1 MTLFT
6 PETGSYAP
14 SPPLPQG
21 SETPPVTYS
30 FVIPVYNEEEVLPE
44 LYRRMQ
50 TLIDELDG
58 PSEVILIDDGS
69 RDRSYPLMLELHA
82 LDPRFKVVHF
92 SRNFGKEVAVSAGLD
107 LASGEAVVLL
117 DADLQDPPEL
127 VKEMSAK
134 WREGYDMVYAKRDRR
149 INETWFK
156 RTTSRMFYRTLRRIS
171 DVDVPLDV
179 GDFRLVDRRALDAF
193 RSMRERNRYVRGMFG
208 WIGFRQTGVSYVR
221 PGRFAGQTKWPLS
234 KLVRLAFDGIISFS
248 TAPLRMVL
256 QLGFL
261 VSVASFAAGIVA
273 IFIKLSGMYA
283 ISGWAS
289 ITVLMSFI
297 GGVQLTVLG
306 VMGEYVGR
314 IYEEV
319 KQRPLYLVRDLRGF
333 GALDGAP
340 NALPIRP
347 VPRPTPQPEASQT
360 AR

>member
-1 MTLFT
+1 MTDTFQIEGN
-6 PETGSYAP
+6 P
-14 SPPLPQG
+14 
-21 SETPPVTYS
+21 TYS

-44 LYRRMQ
+44 LYRRMRLVMEQ
-50 TLIDELDG
+50 LDG
-58 PSEVILIDDGS
+58 SAEAVLVDDGS

-82 LDPRFKVVHF
+82 LDSRFKVVHF

-107 LASGEAVVLL
+107 LATGDAVVLL

-127 VKEMSAK
+127 AVEMAAR
-134 WREGYDMVYAKRDRR
+134 WRDGYDMVYAKRDRR
-149 INETWFK
+149 MNETWFK
-156 RTTSRMFYRTLRRIS
+156 RNSSRLFYRTLKRIS

-208 WIGFRQTGVSYVR
+208 WIGFKQIGVSYVR
-221 PGRFAGQTKWPLS
+221 PGRFAGTTKWPLS

-256 QLGFL
+256 QIGFL
-261 VSVASFAAGIVA
+261 VSIFSFVAGIAA
-273 IFIKLSGMYA
+273 IVIKLSGMYA

-306 VMGEYVGR
+306 VVGEYVGR
-314 IYEEV
+314 IYDEV
-319 KQRPLYLVRDLRGF
+319 KQRPLYLVRELRGF
-333 GALDGAP
+333 GALDRAP
-340 NALPIRP
+340 NQLFTQLAQRRSEESAALMKAP
-347 VPRPTPQPEASQT
+347 
-360 AR
+360 

>member
-1 MTLFT
+1 MTMFAQPAGIYT
-6 PETGSYAP
+6 RPMESSEDDGRE
-14 SPPLPQG
+14 PP
-21 SETPPVTYS
+21 TYS

-44 LYRRMQ
+44 LYRRMKA
-50 TLIDELDG
+50 LIDTLDG

-82 LDPRFKVVHF
+82 LDARFKVVHF

-107 LASGEAVVLL
+107 LASGDAIVLL

-127 VKEMSAK
+127 VVEMAAK

-149 INETWFK
+149 MNETWFK

-261 VSVASFAAGIVA
+261 VSVFSFAAGLFAIV
-273 IFIKLSGMYA
+273 IKLSGMYA

-289 ITVLMSFI
+289 LTVLMSFI

-333 GALDGAP
+333 GALDSAP

-347 VPRPTPQPEASQT
+347 APRPIPQPEASPT
-360 AR
+360 AP

>member
-1 MTLFT
+1 MTDTFQIEAN
-6 PETGSYAP
+6 P
-14 SPPLPQG
+14 
-21 SETPPVTYS
+21 TYS

-44 LYRRMQ
+44 LYRRMKLVMEQ
-50 TLIDELDG
+50 LDG
-58 PSEVILIDDGS
+58 SAEAVLVDDGS

-107 LASGEAVVLL
+107 LATGEAVVLL

-127 VKEMSAK
+127 AVEMAAR
-134 WREGYDMVYAKRDRR
+134 WRDGYDMVYAKRDRR

-156 RTTSRMFYRTLRRIS
+156 RHSSRLFYRTLKRIS

-208 WIGFRQTGVSYVR
+208 WIGFKQIGVSYVR
-221 PGRFAGQTKWPLS
+221 PGRFAGTTKWPLS

-256 QLGFL
+256 QIGFL
-261 VSVASFAAGIVA
+261 VSIFSFVAGIAA
-273 IFIKLSGMYA
+273 IIIKLSGMYA

-306 VMGEYVGR
+306 VVGEYVGR
-314 IYEEV
+314 IYDEV
-319 KQRPLYLVRDLRGF
+319 KQRPLYLVRELKGF
-333 GALDGAP
+333 GALDRAP
-340 NALPIRP
+340 NQLFTQLAQRRSEESAALMKAP
-347 VPRPTPQPEASQT
+347 
-360 AR
+360 

>member
-1 MTLFT
+1 MSTVYQHEQN
-6 PETGSYAP
+6 P
-14 SPPLPQG
+14 
-21 SETPPVTYS
+21 TYS

-44 LYRRMQ
+44 LHRRIVAVMD
-50 TLIDELDG
+50 TLDG
-58 PSEVILIDDGS
+58 PSEAVLVDDGS
-69 RDRSYPLMLELHA
+69 RDNSYPLMLELNA
-82 LDPRFKVVHF
+82 LDPRFKAVHF

-107 LASGEAVVLL
+107 LATGEAVVLL

-127 VKEMSAK
+127 VVEMAAR

-156 RTTSRMFYRTLRRIS
+156 RQSSRLFYRTLRRIS

-208 WIGFRQTGVSYVR
+208 WIGFKQIGVSYVR
-221 PGRFAGQTKWPLS
+221 PGRFAGTTKWPLS

-256 QLGFL
+256 QIGFL
-261 VSVASFAAGIVA
+261 VSIFSFVAGIGA
-273 IFIKLSGMYA
+273 IVIKLSGMYA

-306 VMGEYVGR
+306 VVGEYVGR
-314 IYEEV
+314 IYDEV
-319 KQRPLYLVRDLRGF
+319 KQRPLYLVRELKGF
-333 GALDGAP
+333 GALDNAP
-340 NALPIRP
+340 NHLFTQLAHRRSAEL
-347 VPRPTPQPEASQT
+347 EASTT
-360 AR
+360 APTGERPF

>member
-1 MTLFT
+1 MTVT
-6 PETGSYAP
+6 SVAEQ
-14 SPPLPQG
+14 SP
-21 SETPPVTYS
+21 TYS
-30 FVIPVYNEEEVLPE
+30 FVIPVYNEQEVLPE
-44 LYRRMQ
+44 LYRRLSSVMN
-50 TLIDELDG
+50 DLDG
-58 PSEVILIDDGS
+58 TAEAVLVDDGS
-69 RDRSYPLMLELHA
+69 RDGSYPLMLELHA

-107 LASGEAVVLL
+107 LATGEAVVLL

-127 VKEMSAK
+127 VIEMAAR

-156 RTTSRMFYRTLRRIS
+156 RFSSRLFYRTLRRIS

-208 WIGFRQTGVSYVR
+208 WIGFRQIGVSYVR
-221 PGRFAGQTKWPLS
+221 PGRFAGTTKWPLS

-256 QLGFL
+256 QIGFL
-261 VSVASFAAGIVA
+261 VSIFSFVAGIAA
-273 IFIKLSGMYA
+273 IVIKLSGMYA

-306 VMGEYVGR
+306 VVGEYVGR
-314 IYEEV
+314 IYDEV
-319 KQRPLYLVRDLRGF
+319 KQRPLYLVRELKGF
-333 GALDGAP
+333 GALDRAP
-340 NALPIRP
+340 NHLFTQLAMR
-347 VPRPTPQPEASQT
+347 RQGESAASQK
-360 AR
+360 AP

>member
-1 MTLFT
+1 MTEMLQSGQN
-6 PETGSYAP
+6 P
-14 SPPLPQG
+14 
-21 SETPPVTYS
+21 TYS

-44 LYRRMQ
+44 LYRRMKALMEQ
-50 TLIDELDG
+50 LDG
-58 PSEVILIDDGS
+58 PSEAVLVDDGS
-69 RDRSYPLMLELHA
+69 RDNSYPLMLELYA
-82 LDPRFKVVHF
+82 TDPRFKVVHF

-107 LASGEAVVLL
+107 LATGDAVVLL

-127 VKEMSAK
+127 VIEMAAR

-156 RTTSRMFYRTLRRIS
+156 RQSSRLFYRTLRRIS

-208 WIGFRQTGVSYVR
+208 WIGFKQIGVSYVR
-221 PGRFAGQTKWPLS
+221 PGRFAGTTKWPLS

-256 QLGFL
+256 QIGFL
-261 VSVASFAAGIVA
+261 VSIFSFVAGIGA
-273 IFIKLSGMYA
+273 IVIKLSGMYA

-306 VMGEYVGR
+306 VVGEYVGR
-314 IYEEV
+314 IYDEV
-319 KQRPLYLVRDLRGF
+319 KQRPLYLVRELRGF
-333 GALDGAP
+333 GALDSAP
-340 NALPIRP
+340 NLLFTQLAKRRSEESEALR
-347 VPRPTPQPEASQT
+347 T

>member
-1 MTLFT
+1 MT
-6 PETGSYAP
+6 ETVAAT
-14 SPPLPQG
+14 Q
-21 SETPPVTYS
+21 PPVYS

-44 LYRRMQ
+44 LYRRLNVVMAQ
-50 TLIDELDG
+50 LDG
-58 PSEVILIDDGS
+58 AAEVVLVDDGS
-69 RDRSYPLMLELHA
+69 RDRSYPLMIELNA
-82 LDPRFKVVHF
+82 LDPRYKIVHF

-107 LASGEAVVLL
+107 LATGEAVVLL

-127 VKEMSAK
+127 VVEMAAR
-134 WREGYDMVYAKRDRR
+134 WRDGYDMVYAKRDRR
-149 INETWFK
+149 MNETWFK
-156 RTTSRMFYRTLRRIS
+156 RQSSRLFYRTLRRIS

-208 WIGFRQTGVSYVR
+208 WIGFKQIGVSYVR
-221 PGRFAGQTKWPLS
+221 PGRFAGTTKWPLS

-261 VSVASFAAGIVA
+261 VSIFSFVAGIAA
-273 IFIKLSGMYA
+273 IVIKLSGMYA

-306 VMGEYVGR
+306 VVGEYVGR
-314 IYEEV
+314 IYDEV
-319 KQRPLYLVRDLRGF
+319 KQRPLYLVRDLHGF
-333 GALDGAP
+333 GALDRAP
-340 NALPIRP
+340 NHLFTQLAQR
-347 VPRPTPQPEASQT
+347 RQEESMASMK
-360 AR
+360 AP